1 MKVQTIYQKF
11 SRWWPLALECYNLK
25 QWVLIFRINR
35 KTLDLKATLL
45 SMYIYKSFSYA
56 ITFCRIRKLCV
67 SPFCKVT
74 FVPKMPNYKMET
86 IYAYKM
92 ARSLTII
99 DYNHPI
105 ASKEAHNILPHPKCR
120 DISYKWWNVV
130 FLKVH
135 QALYKISKEYQT
147 VLGRHSLHSAYW
159 PQRQVCSIPV
169 YWQFL
174 QIFSSRG
181 RYQIW
186 QNLEA
191 KGNPV
196 TFLTFFENFII
207 IGPRS
212 DHSLP

>member
-1 MKVQTIYQKF
+1 M
-11 SRWWPLALECYNLK
+11 
-25 QWVLIFRINR
+25 
-35 KTLDLKATLL
+35 
-45 SMYIYKSFSYA
+45 
-56 ITFCRIRKLCV
+56 
-67 SPFCKVT
+67 T

-92 ARSLTII
+92 ARSFTII

-135 QALYKISKEYQT
+135 QALHKISKGYQT

-159 PQRQVCSIPV
+159 PKRQVCSIPV

-174 QIFSSRG
+174 QFFLSGGDI
-181 RYQIW
+181 RYGKI
-186 QNLEA
+186 L
-191 KGNPV
+191 KPKV
-196 TFLTFFENFII
+196 TLWRFWLFLKTSLLSDPGPII
-207 IGPRS
+207 VYPS
-212 DHSLP
+212 QWLTHWLTD

>member
-1 MKVQTIYQKF
+1 M
-11 SRWWPLALECYNLK
+11 
-25 QWVLIFRINR
+25 
-35 KTLDLKATLL
+35 
-45 SMYIYKSFSYA
+45 
-56 ITFCRIRKLCV
+56 
-67 SPFCKVT
+67 T

-159 PQRQVCSIPV
+159 PKRQVCSIPV

-174 QIFSSRG
+174 QFFYQGGGIRYGKILKPKVTLWRFFTCFEDFISSVRSSNSHNDLLL
-181 RYQIW
+181 IHHH
-186 QNLEA
+186 
-191 KGNPV
+191 PTP
-196 TFLTFFENFII
+196 TF
-207 IGPRS
+207 S
-212 DHSLP
+212 DHTGPQYWTFTFWATIAI

>member
-1 MKVQTIYQKF
+1 
-11 SRWWPLALECYNLK
+11 
-25 QWVLIFRINR
+25 
-35 KTLDLKATLL
+35 
-45 SMYIYKSFSYA
+45 
-56 ITFCRIRKLCV
+56 
-67 SPFCKVT
+67 
-74 FVPKMPNYKMET
+74 MPNYKMET

-105 ASKEAHNILPHPKCR
+105 ASKEAHNILPQPKCR

-147 VLGRHSLHSAYW
+147 VLGRHSLHCAYW

-174 QIFSSRG
+174 QFFLSGGDIRYGKILKPKVTLWRFFYLFWRLYYFSSTVNE
-181 RYQIW
+181 QH
-186 QNLEA
+186 
-191 KGNPV
+191 
-196 TFLTFFENFII
+196 FLT
-207 IGPRS
+207 
-212 DHSLP
+212 SLSFLLFRRRFSSWNKYSCYDKCGK